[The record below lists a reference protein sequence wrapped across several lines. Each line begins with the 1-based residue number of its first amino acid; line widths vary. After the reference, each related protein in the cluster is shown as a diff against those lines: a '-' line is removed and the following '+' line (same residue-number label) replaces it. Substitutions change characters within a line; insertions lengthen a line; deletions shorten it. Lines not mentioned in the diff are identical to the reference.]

1 MKDVQGRST
10 ARERYGK
17 EQYLHS
23 NYNVNIHFDLI
34 TTMIHAEGTE
44 GEK

>member
-1 MKDVQGRST
+1 MKGVQGRST
-10 ARERYGK
+10 ARELYGK

-23 NYNVNIHFDLI
+23 HYNVNIHFYFI

-44 GEK
+44 GEN